1 MRRASLILLTAFASL
16 PGTLRAGEPTV
27 RNVSLRG
34 LQIGSTTTIVIDGDD
49 FGPTPRLLL
58 PFAAKQQLKPGS
70 TKVQATFDV
79 TLDGDVEPGYHHLR
93 VVTDDGVSAPVVIAV
108 DRLPQRPVTA
118 AVEQTPV
125 ALHGVVNGSATVEA
139 KFVGKAGQKVLV
151 EVEAQRLGSKLRP
164 VVHLLNPKRLQLGWA
179 WPTPSFGGDVRLEA
193 TLPEDGE
200 YTVALHDLE
209 YAAAAPGFFRLRV
222 GQWSCVDQVFPPAVE
237 TGKPQTVELL
247 GPSPLQRVSL
257 TGHSGAEVV
266 QVPVPKE
273 GVFSGP
279 RPFVLV
285 SPHAELVRQDAAVKV
300 QDLPAGPVGVSG
312 RLLTPH
318 HEDRYR
324 IPVVPRT
331 KVRFSVFAE
340 RYGSP
345 LDASLVVRNEQGA
358 ELARAEDS
366 PGTLDPIL
374 EYAVPDNVTS
384 VIVGVVDSQGRGG
397 PRGVYR
403 LVVEPQ
409 QSGSKRADFR
419 LVTTARHI
427 ALPAGGRAVIPVLID
442 RSGGYEGRIT
452 LSAEG
457 LPAGVRLE
465 GADIPDGADGA
476 LVVVQRGDAPAGA
489 VISRWRGRAPDG
501 DERSVTTKGHSLE
514 RLQPWLATE
523 IAVFVS
529 QDLKTE
535 FEIDWRGLPAD
546 AGLVPASKLT
556 LPAKVT
562 KPAGNGVVRLTL
574 MSSQLRPIVNGATD
588 PNQSLRLEK
597 PVEIAAN
604 ATDGDLT
611 VLVPPVPVAPVYD
624 VTVQAELLT
633 ADKKTV
639 LAVAYAPVRR
649 MTVRHQV
656 VVTLD
661 GPNRV
666 ETTLDP
672 KTGATVKFQGKIERR
687 EGLTGD
693 VALTLTG
700 LPPGASAAAVTVKAA
715 DAAFTVNVVLPA
727 NTPAGEITGLKLSG
741 TAVADAK
748 QPNIR
753 VRSSDVDLTIV
764 VRQAM
769 K

>member
-1 MRRASLILLTAFASL
+1 MRFRSILLLTVFASL
-16 PGTLRAGEPTV
+16 PATLRAVEPTV

-34 LQIGSTTTIVIDGDD
+34 LQIGGTTTVMIDGDD
-49 FGPTPRLLL
+49 FGPAPRLLL
-58 PFAAKQQLKPGS
+58 PFTAKQQLKPGS

-93 VVTDDGVSAPVVIAV
+93 VVTDDGVSAPVVVAV
-108 DRLPQRPVTA
+108 DRLPQRPVAA

-139 KFVGKAGQKVLV
+139 KFAGKAGQKVLV

-179 WPTPSFGGDVRLEA
+179 WATASFGGDVRLET

-209 YAAAAPGFFRLRV
+209 YAAAAPGFFRLRI
-222 GQWSCVDQVFPPAVE
+222 GQWSCVDQVFPPVVE
-237 TGKPQTVELL
+237 EGKPATVELL
-247 GPSPLQRVSL
+247 GPSPVVRVGTAASSRL
-257 TGHSGAEVV
+257 EPV
-266 QVPVPKE
+266 QVPLPKE

-279 RPFVLV
+279 RPFVRP
-285 SPHAELVRQDAAVKV
+285 SPHPELVRTDPATKM
-300 QDLPAGPVGVSG
+300 QDLPPGQVGVSG
-312 RLLTPH
+312 RLTTPYQ
-318 HEDRYR
+318 EDRYR
-324 IPVVPRT
+324 IPVVPKT
-331 KVRFSVFAE
+331 KVRLEVFAE

-345 LDASLVVRNEQGA
+345 LDAALVVRNEQGA
-358 ELARAEDS
+358 EVARAEDS

-374 EYAVPDNVTS
+374 EYAVPDKLIS

-403 LVVEPQ
+403 LVVEPLG
-409 QSGSKRADFR
+409 SGPRRADFH
-419 LVTTARHI
+419 LFTTAQHTGLAI
-427 ALPAGGRAVIPVLID
+427 GGRAVVPVLID

-465 GADIPDGADGA
+465 GAEIPDGADGA
-476 LVVVQRGDAPAGA
+476 LVTVQRADAPTGA
-489 VISRWRGRAPDG
+489 VIGRWRGRTPDG
-501 DERSVTTKGHSLE
+501 DERTVTTKGHPLE

-523 IAVFVS
+523 IAVATTTAKAADF
-529 QDLKTE
+529 Q
-535 FEIDWRGLPAD
+535 IDWRGLQAD
-546 AGLVPASKLT
+546 TGLVPASKLA
-556 LPAKVT
+556 LPVKVT

-574 MSSQLRPIVNGATD
+574 LTSQLRPLVNGVTD

-597 PVEIAAN
+597 PVELPAN

-611 VLVPPVPVAPVYD
+611 LLVPPLPVAPLYD

-639 LAVAYAPVRR
+639 LAVAYTPVRR
-649 MTVRHQV
+649 MQVRHQIV
-656 VVTLD
+656 LALDSPKIDATLD
-661 GPNRV
+661 AKAA
-666 ETTLDP
+666 T
-672 KTGATVKFQGKIERR
+672 TVKVTGKVERR
-687 EGLTGD
+687 EGLTGE

-715 DAAFTVNVVLPA
+715 DTAFTINVVLPA

-741 TAVADAK
+741 TAAADGK

-753 VRSSDVDLTIV
+753 VRSRDVDVTIV
-764 VRQAM
+764 ARAAP